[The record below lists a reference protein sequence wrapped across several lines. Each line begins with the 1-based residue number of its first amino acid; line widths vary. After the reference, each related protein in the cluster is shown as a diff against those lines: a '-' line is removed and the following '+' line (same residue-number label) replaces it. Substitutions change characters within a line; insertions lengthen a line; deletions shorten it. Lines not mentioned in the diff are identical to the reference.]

1 MDGEESVIVGAAD
14 ADIVAQTAR
23 VGSGVVALG
32 LLQQQRRLVQ
42 RGSFVLVPGDDD
54 LFVVLQPALTV
65 KKKQKKNDS
74 NSLEAGQSEKKCPS
88 SALSSIIGR

>member
-65 KKKQKKNDS
+65 KKNKKKRFKFIRGRS
-74 NSLEAGQSEKKCPS
+74 IGKKMP
-88 SALSSIIGR
+88 IIGA

>member
-65 KKKQKKNDS
+65 KKNKK
-74 NSLEAGQSEKKCPS
+74 KKRFKFIRGRSIGKKMP
-88 SALSSIIGR
+88 IIGA